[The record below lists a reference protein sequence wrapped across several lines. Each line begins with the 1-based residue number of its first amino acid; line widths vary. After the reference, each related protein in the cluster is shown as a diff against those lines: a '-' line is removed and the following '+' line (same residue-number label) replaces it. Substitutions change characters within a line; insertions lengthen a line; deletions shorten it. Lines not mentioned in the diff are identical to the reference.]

1 MPRPRPRRTLPRTLL
16 GAGALIALVILAA
29 ACAPNATQD
38 TLKPAGPYAEK
49 IDNLFRPVFWIAVGV
64 FVVVEGLLMYL
75 AVRYRHRKGRRDIPP
90 QVHGNQRLEIAWT
103 IVPAIILV
111 GVAIPTISGIY
122 ALAAK
127 PSGQILEVNVIG
139 HQWWWEFDYPGL
151 DVTTANVLHIPVGEP
166 VYASLCAA
174 GLGYHGQ
181 VAPNDCQKE
190 GAFGNVG
197 DDVIHSFW
205 VPELAGKQDVVPGR
219 TNHLVLEADRP
230 GTYTGQCAEFCGLSH
245 AYMRFKVVAQ
255 TPSEF
260 DAWVREQQANAVIPA
275 KGSLAAQGQDLFSGV
290 AGPQTGW
297 CIACHAVQGLKDA
310 NGNPVVQNGGPNL
323 THLMSRDCFAGCI
336 FAMNQADLERWL
348 KDPPEVK
355 PGSWMLD
362 YGLSDQ
368 QVRALVA
375 YLMTLK

>member
-49 IDNLFRPVFWIAVGV
+49 IANLFRPVFWIAVGV

-174 GLGYHGQ
+174 GLGYHDQ

-310 NGNPVVQNGGPNL
+310 NGNPVVQNGGPDL

-355 PGSWMLD
+355 PGSWMPD

>member
-174 GLGYHGQ
+174 GLGYHDQ

-260 DAWVREQQANAVIPA
+260 DAWVREQQANAVIPV

-355 PGSWMLD
+355 PGSWMPD